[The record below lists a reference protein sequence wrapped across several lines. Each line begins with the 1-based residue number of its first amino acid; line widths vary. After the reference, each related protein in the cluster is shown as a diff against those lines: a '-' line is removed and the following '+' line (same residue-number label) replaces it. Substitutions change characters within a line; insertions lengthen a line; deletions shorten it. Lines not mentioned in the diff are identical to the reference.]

1 MLHVAIVGAGP
12 AGFYTAEALAKR
24 LESKVSIDIL
34 DRLPTPY
41 GLIRAGVAP
50 DHQSIKAVDRRYHA
64 VLAGGV
70 RFVGNVEI
78 GPDDGGARVSLAELA
93 TLYDAVVL
101 ATGAPHDRPLGIP
114 GEDARGVIGSAAFV
128 GWYNGHPDFADLDV
142 PLAHPGACVIGNGN
156 VAIDVARLLAKTPAE
171 LAHSDLA
178 RHARIILAAS
188 PVRDIHIIGRRGPY
202 QASFTPKEMGE
213 LGQLERAQPRVDPAD
228 LPDPAGDA
236 ALDPGLRKVVG
247 HLRAFAATPAAGKP
261 VTIGFDFLT
270 RPVAIEP
277 HGDALRLT
285 VEATRLDGDVA
296 VGTGEISAID
306 CGLIVGCIGYRS
318 AAMPGVPFDTGQGR
332 VVNTGGRVAPGLY
345 VTGWARRG
353 PSGTIGTNRP
363 DGIEVA
369 EAIIADTLPA
379 NRSGGNGLDGL
390 LAARRINPVTF
401 TGWQAIDAAEITA
414 AAHPA
419 PRDKIVTRAALLAAA
434 DAGCA
439 SGDAPL

>member
-1 MLHVAIVGAGP
+1 MLYVVIVGAGP

-24 LESKVSIDIL
+24 LGAPGMGGVAIDIV

-78 GPDDGGARVSLAELA
+78 GDGGVALAELA
-93 TLYDAVVL
+93 GLYDAVVL

-114 GEDARGVIGSAAFV
+114 GEDLPGVLGSAAFV
-128 GWYNGHPDFADLDV
+128 GWYNGHPDVADLDV
-142 PLAHPGACVIGNGN
+142 PLGHPGVCVIGNGN

-178 RHARIILAAS
+178 RHARSALAAS
-188 PVRDIHIIGRRGPY
+188 AVRDIHIIGRRGPY

-213 LGQLERAQPRVDPAD
+213 LGQLTRAQPLVTPGD

-236 ALDPGLRKVVG
+236 ALEPGLRKVVG
-247 HLRAFAATPAAGKP
+247 HLRAFAATPPAGKA
-261 VTIGFDFLT
+261 VTIVFDFLT
-270 RPVAIEP
+270 RPVAIERQ
-277 HGDALRLT
+277 GDTLRLT
-285 VEATRLDGDVA
+285 IEATRLDGDTA
-296 VGTGEISAID
+296 VGTGVMRTID
-306 CGLIVGCIGYRS
+306 CGLIVGCIGYKS
-318 AAMPGVPFDTGQGR
+318 APIAGVPFDAARGR
-332 VVNTGGRVAPGLY
+332 VVNDGGRVAPGLY

-363 DGIEVA
+363 DGTEVA
-369 EAIIADTLPA
+369 EAIAADTVA
-379 NRSGGNGLDGL
+379 AGREGGTGLDML
-390 LAARRINPVTF
+390 LAGRGIRPVTF
-401 TGWQAIDAAEITA
+401 AGWQAIDAAEIA
-414 AAHPA
+414 AATHPA
-419 PRDKIVTRAALLAAA
+419 PRDKHVTRAALLAAA
-434 DAGCA
+434 DGGCA
-439 SGDAPL
+439 GGPPQL